1 LRRRK
6 AKKPEQPVRS
16 SIGPLPDKIAGE
28 YPGKLLVF
36 TDASK
41 KNRAAIAAVLFPD
54 QTGEPVVVTQAMP
67 MIGSNELELQAVLY
81 GLFQA
86 QLSFPDRPLALFSD
100 NQDAIVR
107 LSRAKELGLEQDPAL
122 PDVLP
127 ELEMEQALSLASFR
141 WVKAHHY
148 CRGNRLADE
157 CAGRLAGQ

>member
-6 AKKPEQPVRS
+6 AKKPEQPVRAS
-16 SIGPLPDKIAGE
+16 TGPLPDRIAGE
-28 YPGKLLVF
+28 YPGKMLVF

-41 KNRAAIAAVLFPD
+41 KHRAAVAAVLFPD
-54 QTGEPVVVTQAMP
+54 QAGEPVVVTQSMP
-67 MIGSNELELQAVLY
+67 MIGSNELELQAVLF

-86 QLSFPDRPLALFSD
+86 QLSFPGRPLALFSD

-107 LSRAKELGLEQDPAL
+107 LSRAKTLGLEQDPAL
-122 PDVLP
+122 PGVLP
-127 ELEMEQALSLASFR
+127 ELEMEQALRLASFR

-157 CAGRLAGQ
+157 CAGKLAGQ

>member
-1 LRRRK
+1 M
-6 AKKPEQPVRS
+6 
-16 SIGPLPDKIAGE
+16 AGE

-41 KNRAAIAAVLFPD
+41 KHRAAIAAVLFPD
-54 QTGEPVVVTQAMP
+54 QAGEPIVATQAMP

-100 NQDAIVR
+100 NQDAIAR
-107 LSRAKELGLEQDPAL
+107 LGRAKVLGLAQDPAL
-122 PDVLP
+122 SCIFP
-127 ELEMEQALSLASFR
+127 ELAMEQALNLASFR
-141 WVKAHHY
+141 WVKGHHY

-157 CAGRLAGQ
+157 CAGQVAGQ